1 MEPCLRKE
9 AFMNNVLKMR
19 EHTYIANTY
28 NRFDVALKYGNG
40 VIVVDDE
47 GKEYLDFTSG
57 IGVCGLGHSFEPW
70 VKATTKQLKDI
81 EHTSNLFYTEPMVD
95 VAEKLCKAA
104 KLEKVFFANSGAEAN
119 EGAIKAARKYAF
131 DIYKGDRS
139 EIITLKNSF
148 HGRTISTL
156 SATGQDSFHQ
166 FFDPFTP
173 GFVYVEP
180 NNFEELASAVNSKT
194 LAIMVEVVQGEGGVI
209 PLAETYLQAIQD
221 ICDHKDILFII
232 DEVQTGMGRTGSL
245 FAYMQYGLKPDI
257 VTCAKGLGNGLPIGA
272 VLLGDKVE
280 DIFEKGDHG
289 STFGANPVSCAG
301 ANVVMDYM
309 NDSLYSNVIKM
320 GDLLVTKLKEIPQV
334 VQVDGLGLMLGIEID
349 ASIAAREVVEACIE
363 KGLLILTAKNRLR
376 LLPPLVITDKHI
388 EKAVKILADVL
399 ASKAKG

>member
-1 MEPCLRKE
+1 
-9 AFMNNVLKMR
+9 MNNVLKMR
-19 EHTYIANTY
+19 EHTYLANTY

-40 VIVVDDE
+40 VTVVDDE

-70 VKATTKQLKDI
+70 VEATTKQLKDI

-104 KLEKVFFANSGAEAN
+104 KMEKVFFANSGAEAN

-131 DIYKGDRS
+131 DIYKGDRT

-148 HGRTISTL
+148 HGRTLTTL
-156 SATGQDSFHQ
+156 SATGQDHFHQ

-173 GFVYVEP
+173 GFVHVEP
-180 NNFEELASAVNSKT
+180 NNFDELANAVTSKT

-209 PLAETYLQAIQD
+209 PLAGTYLQAIQD

-232 DEVQTGMGRTGSL
+232 DEVQSGMGRTGSL
-245 FAYMQYGLKPDI
+245 FSYMQYDLKPDI
-257 VTCAKGLGNGLPIGA
+257 VTTAKGLGNGLPIGA

-289 STFGANPVSCAG
+289 STFGANPVACAG

-309 NDSLYSNVIKM
+309 NENLYSNVLQM
-320 GDLLVTKLKEIPQV
+320 GDRLTTKLKEIPQV
-334 VQVDGLGLMLGIEID
+334 IQVDGLGLMLGIAID
-349 ASIAAREVVEACIE
+349 PSINARDVVNACIE
-363 KGLLILTAKNRLR
+363 KGLLILTAKDRLR
-376 LLPPLVITDKHI
+376 LLPPLVISEKHVD
-388 EKAVKILADVL
+388 KAVAILADVL
-399 ASKAKG
+399 ADQVKG